1 MNKRIAAMMLFAAAL
16 AVHSPMVAYAQ
27 TSDGAVANGID
38 ILVEDDIATEDANRP
53 GAVARDHGSLTVQ
66 GNVETGGSPRSNGV
80 EAYNHAE
87 VQVTG
92 NVITNGDG
100 SSGIDADRG
109 STVQIGG
116 DVITRGDTI
125 YQPGILIAPAHGMT
139 VGNDTTIQVDGSV
152 ITEGNGGC
160 GIDVWGTGS
169 EVTVGGDVKTD
180 HEIGIKSSGG
190 TVTIQ
195 GNVEAGRDGIDAYQ
209 NAQVTVGGDVTA
221 EKQAISMENT
231 ANVFVPNGTISSGQ
245 NESPLQIELANSD
258 GRGTIVV
265 EKIVAADHV
274 PAIQV
279 VDKLMYDSTGGS
291 YWVTMGSPEELQEAL
306 PEMIVGEIETNTSDY
321 VSYEPLGKTAEEQ
334 AVYAQEKDLYLAAIL
349 SKINYIIGVQNSSNG
364 CIVVD
369 GTEEKAGY
377 RVAKSGTPLQ
387 VTLTPDAGYELH
399 SVSGGKVTAVKN
411 EDGTYTVTVADGGG
425 IDISAVFT
433 AIPVIDEGNQSEP
446 GGGTGAGAGTNQNP
460 EQEQDHEQ
468 EQEKEKEK
476 EQNQSPNQ
484 GMEQTPEKDQD
495 NNQNND
501 QNPAKDSD
509 TSIDRDDDNDTEDDY
524 ATKDPEKDNLREE
537 DLDADK
543 FVEENPNEVSL
554 EKESPDKESPNKENL
569 NQVNLNEAKLN
580 QDNQDKAKLAQ
591 EQSHTE
597 ETANQSNYDNDFSS
611 RKELTYIELQRKLQR
626 EVKSIPRNG
635 IYEIDMLTYVSFMKE
650 TFEAFAKRSDVEFRI
665 HYKWRG
671 QNCVMTIPAGTD
683 MMQWL
688 NEEGYCGCRYIES
701 VLLKLDRS
709 VMAKHSLP
717 VKIDF

>member
-16 AVHSPMVAYAQ
+16 AVHTPMIVHAQTQTQMLAKVPTHVRAWVLTQ
-27 TSDGAVANGID
+27 TSDGVIANGNEV
-38 ILVEDDIATEDANRP
+38 LVEDDIVTEDANRP
-53 GAVARDHGSLTVQ
+53 GAVARDQGSLTVQ

-411 EDGTYTVTVADGGG
+411 ED
-425 IDISAVFT
+425 
-433 AIPVIDEGNQSEP
+433 
-446 GGGTGAGAGTNQNP
+446 
-460 EQEQDHEQ
+460 
-468 EQEKEKEK
+468 
-476 EQNQSPNQ
+476 
-484 GMEQTPEKDQD
+484 
-495 NNQNND
+495 
-501 QNPAKDSD
+501 
-509 TSIDRDDDNDTEDDY
+509 
-524 ATKDPEKDNLREE
+524 
-537 DLDADK
+537 
-543 FVEENPNEVSL
+543 
-554 EKESPDKESPNKENL
+554 
-569 NQVNLNEAKLN
+569 
-580 QDNQDKAKLAQ
+580 
-591 EQSHTE
+591 
-597 ETANQSNYDNDFSS
+597 
-611 RKELTYIELQRKLQR
+611 
-626 EVKSIPRNG
+626 
-635 IYEIDMLTYVSFMKE
+635 
-650 TFEAFAKRSDVEFRI
+650 
-665 HYKWRG
+665 
-671 QNCVMTIPAGTD
+671 
-683 MMQWL
+683 
-688 NEEGYCGCRYIES
+688 
-701 VLLKLDRS
+701 
-709 VMAKHSLP
+709 
-717 VKIDF
+717 